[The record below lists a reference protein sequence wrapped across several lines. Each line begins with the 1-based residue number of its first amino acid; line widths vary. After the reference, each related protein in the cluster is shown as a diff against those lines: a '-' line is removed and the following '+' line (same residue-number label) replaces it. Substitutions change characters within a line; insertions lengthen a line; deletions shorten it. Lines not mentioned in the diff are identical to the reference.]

1 MGGFVLTSVRRDLTG
16 WRSRFVGVIA
26 FAWCLF
32 QIATGWQPLPAIF
45 QRTIHVV
52 FGFVIIYLLYT
63 SHGGQKKDRFS
74 WDSWILGGLTVVV
87 GAYVFLVWGDR
98 AILVGSEPPLIEL
111 IFSGLLIFLSL
122 DAARRTSGWA
132 LPFFSIATILY
143 ALYGESLPGVLSHRT
158 YDYERI
164 LTSLFLSYD
173 GIFGGLTGISATFL
187 FLFMVFGTFLRL
199 SGAGDFFINLASS
212 LLGHVRGGPAKIAVV
227 ASSLFGTITGSV
239 IANVSAVGQFTIPL
253 MIKGGYRRNFAGAV
267 EACSG
272 LGSQIMPPVMGGAV
286 FIMMEILN
294 TSYISIC
301 KAAIL
306 TAILYYFSLFMMI
319 DFEAVKHNLKGIPK
333 EERPKFKKVFL
344 EGFHFF
350 IPPALL
356 IYLLA
361 VVNLSESRSVFWAI
375 LSIPVV
381 SWMRKP
387 SRMGARK
394 IYQALQE
401 GAQVTLPVVAIVV
414 NCSIIS
420 GMISLTGLGL
430 NLSDLLIA
438 AAGGSL
444 LVLLLITALASLIVG
459 LGLPIIVSYLVL
471 AILVAPAMV
480 KLGVDP
486 MAAHLFIFF
495 FALISDLTPPVAP
508 GCFIAAGI
516 AGGSPMNTAWVAC
529 RIGLVLYILP
539 FFLVY
544 NPSLMLRGSALEVIE
559 SVITATFGV
568 IALASAIQS
577 HMFRKNRIV
586 ETILLFGAAF
596 LLIWPGWVN
605 DLLGFSLFLFVLLRQ
620 RPTFFIDLVKGLAER
635 RAKAKVMPTGL

>member
-1 MGGFVLTSVRRDLTG
+1 MLNSMRRKLTG
-16 WRSRFVGVIA
+16 WRFQVISILA
-26 FAWCLF
+26 FSWSIF
-32 QIATGWQPLPAIF
+32 QIITGWQPLPAIF

-52 FGFVIIYLLYT
+52 FAFSLIYLLYT
-63 SHGGQKKDRFS
+63 SHEKQKRDRFS
-74 WDSWILGGLTVVV
+74 WDSWIMVALTVGV
-87 GAYVFLVWGDR
+87 GGYVFWAWGER

-111 IFSGLLIFLSL
+111 IVSGVLIFLCL
-122 DAARRTSGWA
+122 DTARRAAEWA
-132 LPFFSIATILY
+132 LPVFTIGTILY
-143 ALYGESLPGVLSHRT
+143 ALFGENLPGVLSHKA
-158 YDYERI
+158 YDAERI

-173 GIFGGLTGISATFL
+173 GIYGALTGISATFL
-187 FLFMVFGTFLRL
+187 FLFMLFGVFLRI

-212 LLGHVRGGPAKIAVV
+212 LFGHVRGGPAKIAVV
-227 ASSLFGTITGSV
+227 ASSLFGMITGSV
-239 IANVSAVGQFTIPL
+239 IANVSAVGQVTIPM
-253 MIKGGYRRNFAGAV
+253 MIRGGYRREFAGAV

-301 KAAIL
+301 WAAIL

-319 DFEAVKHNLKGIPK
+319 DFEAVKYQLKGIPK
-333 EERPKFKKVFL
+333 DQKPNFKKVFKG
-344 EGFHFF
+344 GFHFF

-356 IYLLA
+356 VYLLA
-361 VVNLSESRSVFWAI
+361 FANLSESRAVFWAI
-375 LSIPVV
+375 LSIPLV
-381 SWMRKP
+381 SWCRK
-387 SRMGARK
+387 STRMGPKK

-401 GAQVTLPVVAIVV
+401 GALVTLPVVAIVV

-420 GMISLTGLGL
+420 GMIALTGLGL

-438 AAGGSL
+438 ASGNSL
-444 LVLLLITALASLIVG
+444 IVLLLITAIASLIVG
-459 LGLPIIVSYLVL
+459 LGLPIIVSYLLL

-480 KLGVDP
+480 KLGVPP

-516 AGGSPMNTAWVAC
+516 AGGSPMKTAWVAC

-559 SVITATFGV
+559 SVVTATVGV
-568 IALASAIQS
+568 IALAAAIQM
-577 HMFRKNRIV
+577 HMFRKNSVV

-596 LLIWPGWVN
+596 LLIWPGWIS
-605 DLLGFSLFLFVLLRQ
+605 DLLGFSLFFFVLLRQ
-620 RPTFFIDLVKGLAER
+620 RPTFFIDLVRRLAER